1 MSKSVKEVI
10 VLGAGG
16 HAKVVISTLLELNFQ
31 IKGVLDDDPNKWNQ
45 KVLNIPV
52 LGPIELLKSGN
63 FEQGIIAIGDNKTRK
78 EIVEKYNGF
87 CRWISI
93 IHPFSYVHPSVEIG
107 DGSVIFAGAVIQPEV
122 IIGKYVIINTS
133 ASVDHD
139 CKIEDFVHIAPG
151 VHLAGGVLVGEGSL
165 LGVGSSIIPYKRI
178 GRWTIVGAGS
188 VVINDIPDCVTVVG
202 VPARPIGD
210 K

>member
-1 MSKSVKEVI
+1 VNKSVKEVI

-16 HAKVVISTLLELNFQ
+16 HAKVVIATLRELEFEV
-31 IKGVLDDDPNKWNQ
+31 KAVLDDNESKWG
-45 KVLNIPV
+45 KHI
-52 LGPIELLKSGN
+52 LGIKIIGPLELIKSGN
-63 FEQGIIAIGDNKTRK
+63 FEQAVIAIGDNKTRK
-78 EIVEKYNGF
+78 KIAEKYNGF

-107 DGSVIFAGAVIQPEV
+107 EGSVIFAGAVIQPEV
-122 IIGKYVIINTS
+122 VIGKHVIINTS

-165 LGVGSSIIPYKRI
+165 LGIGSSVVPYKRI
-178 GRWTIVGAGS
+178 GKWTAIGAGS
-188 VVINDIPDCVTVVG
+188 VVINDIQDFLTVVG
-202 VPARPIGD
+202 VPARPIDD

>member
-1 MSKSVKEVI
+1 VSKSVKEVI

-87 CRWISI
+87 CRWIGI

-165 LGVGSSIIPYKRI
+165 LGVGSSVIPYKRI

-188 VVINDIPDCVTVVG
+188 VVVNDIPDCVTVVG

>member
-1 MSKSVKEVI
+1 VNKSVKEVI

-31 IKGVLDDDPNKWNQ
+31 INGVLDDDPNKWNQ

-122 IIGKYVIINTS
+122 IIGKHVIINTS

-151 VHLAGGVLVGEGSL
+151 VHLAGGVSVGEGSL

-178 GRWTIVGAGS
+178 GGWTIVGAGS

>member
-1 MSKSVKEVI
+1 MNKSVKEVI

-31 IKGVLDDDPNKWNQ
+31 INGVLDDDPNKWNQ

-151 VHLAGGVLVGEGSL
+151 VHLAGGVSVGEGSL

-178 GRWTIVGAGS
+178 GGWTIVGAGS